1 MNTVIHCYN
10 SYFLVATVNFTEMV
24 YVAIEDSNI
33 VTVCVL
39 LIGSL
44 ERNITINLATP
55 DLANNS
61 AQGE

>member
-1 MNTVIHCYN
+1 MD
-10 SYFLVATVNFTEMV
+10 

-39 LIGSL
+39 LIGNL

-55 DLANNS
+55 DLATNS